1 MSGDGVVQS
10 SRLSCT
16 EAERQPTVCTVPF
29 ALPKGML
36 LSVLQGVDLKDE
48 TCQGILRGDAY
59 SALSDSAYALAI
71 CPACRRIKPISS
83 KWGHHR

>member
-29 ALPKGML
+29 ASPKGVL
-36 LSVLQGVDLKDE
+36 LSVLQGVNLKDE
-48 TCQGILRGDAY
+48 TCQGIVRDEAS

-71 CPACRRIKPISS
+71 CPACRQTIPFGS